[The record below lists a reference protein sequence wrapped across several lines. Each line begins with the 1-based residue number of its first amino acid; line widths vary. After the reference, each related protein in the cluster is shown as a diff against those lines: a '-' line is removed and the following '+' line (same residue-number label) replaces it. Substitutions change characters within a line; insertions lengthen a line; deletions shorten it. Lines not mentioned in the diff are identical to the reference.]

1 MKTPHPSIIATLLGV
16 ATLATANAEI
26 KRAGQQDAKAE
37 ATATT
42 ENHEGS
48 SSYKKT
54 VTVTSDG
61 KQTIRKT
68 VIIRDGKEEIITEI
82 TDALGKVIR
91 RKGNDDK
98 SDDSDAADSDS
109 TAEEDPNEGPW
120 LGVRVESASSAL
132 RDQLGLEE
140 DEGVVVAVLANDSP
154 ASKADIRVND
164 ILLSIDETK
173 LSTPSDLRNEISKHE
188 VGDIIQ
194 LKVLRKGQKSDISV
208 TLEEKKKDDD
218 ANESGDKPAK
228 PDRSQGNTDDKNEVH
243 IEIDGDGGHAS
254 ATATSESSTGSSFD
268 DILDDPNVPENFKKT
283 VREMRDRMRDF
294 QDQHGIEGDKDKN
307 RGEDGNRVD

>member
-1 MKTPHPSIIATLLGV
+1 MKTPHPSIIATLLSV

-26 KRAGQQDAKAE
+26 KRADKKNAHAE
-37 ATATT
+37 ATATA
-42 ENHEGS
+42 ESHGGS

-61 KQTIRKT
+61 EKTIRKT
-68 VIIRDGKEEIITEI
+68 VIIRDGKEEITTEI
-82 TDALGKVIR
+82 TDALGKVTR

-98 SDDSDAADSDS
+98 PDDSDAADPDS
-109 TAEEDPNEGPW
+109 NAEEDQNEGPW

-173 LSTPSDLRNEISKHE
+173 LSTPADLRNEIGKHE
-188 VGDIIQ
+188 VGDIVQ
-194 LKVLRKGQKSDISV
+194 LKVLRKGQRSDISV
-208 TLEEKKKDDD
+208 TLEDKKKDDN
-218 ANESGDKPAK
+218 ANEPGDKPAK
-228 PDRSQGNTDDKNEVH
+228 PDRNQGNADDKNEVH
-243 IEIDGDGGHAS
+243 IEIDGDGSHAS
-254 ATATSESSTGSSFD
+254 ATATAESSSGSSLEE
-268 DILDDPNVPENFKKT
+268 ILDDPNVPEDFKKS
-283 VREMRDRMRDF
+283 VREMRDRMREFEDK
-294 QDQHGIEGDKDKN
+294 QGIDGDKDKN
-307 RGEDGNRVD
+307 RGDDGNRVD